1 MTAVSLTLLQRLR
14 SAGVTPTAARIGVLQ
29 VLEAHDPRRLNSEEI
44 FREMRRRGMRTSL
57 STVYRITQRL
67 YAVGLLLREL
77 DDTGKV
83 HYRLQWANAETHGVR
98 VICRRSGRS
107 VQLDDANLHAGLI
120 AAAAR
125 AGLNVAGQTL
135 VLEVPTL

>member
-1 MTAVSLTLLQRLR
+1 MNAVSLTLLQRLL

-29 VLEAHDPRRLNSEEI
+29 VLEAQDPRRLNSEEI
-44 FREMRRRGMRTSL
+44 FRELRRRGMRTSL

-67 YAVGLLLREL
+67 HAVRLLLREL

-83 HYRLQWANAETHGVR
+83 HYRLQWTHHEAPCVR
-98 VICRRSGRS
+98 VVCRRSGQS
-107 VQLDDANLHAGLI
+107 VQLDDVDLHAGLI

-125 AGLNVAGQTL
+125 AGLNVAGRTL
-135 VLEVPTL
+135 VLELPAL

>member
-29 VLEAHDPRRLNSEEI
+29 VLEAQDPRRLNSEEI

-83 HYRLQWANAETHGVR
+83 HYRLQWAHAETHCVR

-107 VQLDDANLHAGLI
+107 VKLDDVNLHAGLI

>member
-1 MTAVSLTLLQRLR
+1 MNSLSLTLLQRLR

-29 VLEAHDPRRLNSEEI
+29 VLEAQDPRRLNSEEI

-83 HYRLQWANAETHGVR
+83 HYRLQWANTEAHCVR
-98 VICRRSGRS
+98 VICRRSGHS
-107 VQLDDANLHAGLI
+107 VKLDDADLHAGLI

-135 VLEVPTL
+135 VLEVPSL